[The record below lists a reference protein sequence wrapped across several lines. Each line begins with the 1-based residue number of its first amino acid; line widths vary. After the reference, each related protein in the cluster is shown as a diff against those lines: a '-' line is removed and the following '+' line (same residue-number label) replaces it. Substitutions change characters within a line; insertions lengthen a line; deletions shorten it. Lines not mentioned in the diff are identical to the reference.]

1 MLDAQGKN
9 TAQRSP
15 MKNTDPI
22 LEIMQSRID
31 LQTAGCQDAFLHYE
45 PRFPK
50 DHYYMI
56 GYQYEKDLQ
65 LQDYFDT
72 HGEKNYKE
80 WRD

>member
-1 MLDAQGKN
+1 MLDALGKN
-9 TAQRSP
+9 TAQESP
-15 MKNTDPI
+15 MQNTDPI

-50 DHYYMI
+50 NHYYMI

-65 LQDYFDT
+65 LQDYYDA
-72 HGEKNYKE
+72 HGEKKL
-80 WRD
+80 